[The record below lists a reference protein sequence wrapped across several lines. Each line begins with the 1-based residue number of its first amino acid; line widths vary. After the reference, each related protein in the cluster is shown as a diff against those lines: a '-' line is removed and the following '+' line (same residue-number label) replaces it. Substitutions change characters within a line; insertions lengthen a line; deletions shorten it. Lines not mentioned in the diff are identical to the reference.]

1 MAIKKSKGEKV
12 FSVLN
17 TAFLCVVISITLYPM
32 LYVIFASLSD
42 SSMLVAAK
50 GSGGIL
56 WHPVGFSL
64 QAYKKVLDYPLIW
77 QGYLNTL
84 FYVIVGVTINVL
96 VTLMSAYYLT
106 KKGLMFQSIVS
117 KLIVFTMFF
126 SGGLVPSYL
135 TIKSLGLL
143 DSRWAIILP
152 VALNTYNLM
161 IMRTAMY
168 GIPESICESAEIDGA
183 NDIIVLFRIMVPV
196 AMPTVAVMILYYGV
210 GHWNSWFS
218 AQIYLQDTSKWPVQL
233 ILRKL
238 LVENGTDSLTGGTS
252 SDAPQIGETIKYAIV
267 VVSVLPILAIYPF
280 LQKYF
285 VKGVMI
291 GAVKG

>member
-1 MAIKKSKGEKV
+1 MAIKKSNGEKV

-17 TAFLCVVISITLYPM
+17 TIFLCAVILITLYPM
-32 LYVIFASLSD
+32 LYVIFASFSNSNL
-42 SSMLVAAK
+42 LIAEK
-50 GSGGIL
+50 GAGGVL
-56 WHPVGFSL
+56 WHPAGFSL
-64 QAYKKVLDYPLIW
+64 LAYKKVLEYPLIW
-77 QGYLNTL
+77 QGYLNTI
-84 FYVIVGVTINVL
+84 FYVVVGVFINVL
-96 VTLMSAYYLT
+96 LTLMSAYYLT

-126 SGGLVPSYL
+126 NGGLVPGYL
-135 TIKSLGLL
+135 TIKNLGLL
-143 DSRWAIILP
+143 DSRLAIILP

-168 GIPESICESAEIDGA
+168 NIPDSICESAEIDGA

-218 AQIYLQDTSKWPVQL
+218 AQIYLQDTNKWPVQL

-238 LVENGTDSLTGGTS
+238 LVENGTDSITGGTS

-267 VVSVLPILAIYPF
+267 VVSVLPILAVYPF

>member
-17 TAFLCVVISITLYPM
+17 TVFLCVVILITLYPM
-32 LYVIFASLSD
+32 LYVVFASLSD
-42 SSMLVAAK
+42 SNMLVAAK

-56 WHPVGFSL
+56 WHPVGLSL
-64 QAYKKVLDYPLIW
+64 LAYKKVLDYPLIW
-77 QGYLNTL
+77 HGYLNTL
-84 FYVIVGVTINVL
+84 FYVGVGVTINVL

-126 SGGLVPSYL
+126 NGGLVPSYL
-135 TIKSLGLL
+135 TIKNLGLL

-152 VALNTYNLM
+152 VALSTYNLM

-218 AQIYLQDTSKWPVQL
+218 AQIYLQNTSKWPVQL

-238 LVENGTDSLTGGTS
+238 LVENGTDSLTGGAS

-267 VVSVLPILAIYPF
+267 VVSVLPILAVYPF